1 MLVELNEK
9 EFEMITAFRRI
20 FMNENEV
27 IVVDHIDKYNY
38 KHYIGKTVKVTGDV
52 NLSRLGLTKIPIN
65 FTEVGG
71 NFWCYANQLTNLEG
85 APRRVG
91 GGIWCWG
98 NNLTSLKGSP
108 EEVSGNFSCYENKLT
123 DLVGGPKEVGR
134 DFWCYDNKLTSL
146 TGAPEKVGGGIFCSY
161 NQFDT

>member
-1 MLVELNEK
+1 MENKKMTTKEIHTNPDLALELNE
-9 EFEMITAFRRI
+9 R
-20 FMNENEV
+20 EV
-27 IVVDHIDKYNY
+27 IVVDHIDHYNY
-38 KHYIGKTVKVTGDV
+38 KEYIGKTVKVTGDV

-71 NFWCYANQLTNLEG
+71 NFWCYANKLTSLIG

-98 NNLTSLKGSP
+98 NNLTSLEGSP

-134 DFWCYDNKLTSL
+134 DFWCDNKLTSL
-146 TGAPEKVGGGIFCSY
+146 TGAPRRVGGIFCSY